1 MFITVFV
8 YRNRVFFVMLEG
20 LCLLLFFCFVRFF
33 VLFCFVFFVYF
44 AYLNICYIVC
54 LFPFSFLSFLFRF
67 HVVQPIPSWV
77 RYLLNV
83 FQL

>member
-1 MFITVFV
+1 MFITVFLFCSFV
-8 YRNRVFFVMLEG
+8 CFVM
-20 LCLLLFFCFVRFF
+20 F
-33 VLFCFVFFVYF
+33 FFVYF

-77 RYLLNV
+77 RYQLNV
-83 FQL
+83 F